1 MFPDIDKHHNSQW
14 LLLFFCCSHFGQSWI
29 HFPETSRT
37 KGDLY
42 ENRPERIKKY
52 TERFGK
58 CKCLYLGEDDMT
70 FEKLLELNYK
80 FAQEEK

>member
-1 MFPDIDKHHNSQW
+1 MQKVIY
-14 LLLFFCCSHFGQSWI
+14 
-29 HFPETSRT
+29 TRT
-37 KGDLY
+37 DQKEL
-42 ENRPERIKKY
+42 KKY